1 MNEVMIL
8 RDAETTK
15 VLQTAIDKRIP
26 AVMSYL
32 CGGKWCLVR
41 IQLAELELDRLD
53 VKVSRQRKSNATHLE
68 VGQPVGIA
76 FKYGYGYD
84 EFLFDTVVLGLE
96 AASELT
102 YGGTITLA
110 VPEQIE
116 QVPRNSF
123 LRVKAPKSLRIA
135 VQMRHHYYSDDS
147 EKIKSFPSS
156 LNWRGR
162 LIDISAE
169 GLEVLVSAAREKDF
183 KKGQSISLRL
193 IPMPCETPLMFNA
206 EVRNITPKPQDGSIC
221 LGLEMVGLEASPE
234 GRLVLSRIVGIV
246 EQYYQMNQSE
256 DDLQDVPQINL

>member
-1 MNEVMIL
+1 VNEVTIL

-32 CGGKWCLVR
+32 CGGKWRLVR
-41 IQLAELELDRLD
+41 VQLAELEIDRLD
-53 VKVSRQRKSNATHLE
+53 VRVSRQRKSDAIRLE

-76 FKYGYGYD
+76 FKYGYGCD
-84 EFLFDTVVLGLE
+84 EFVFDTMVLGLQ
-96 AASELT
+96 AADSA
-102 YGGTITLA
+102 YGATITLA

-116 QVPRNSF
+116 QVPRHSF
-123 LRVKAPKSLRIA
+123 MRARVPEALTIT
-135 VQMRHHYYSDDS
+135 VQLRHHYYSDDS
-147 EKIKSFPSS
+147 EKIKSFPAS
-156 LNWRGR
+156 LDWRGR
-162 LIDISAE
+162 LVDISAE
-169 GLEVLVSAAREKDF
+169 GLQVMVDAARQRDF

-206 EVRNITPKPQDGSIC
+206 EVRNIIPKPEDGSIC

-246 EQYYQMNQSE
+246 EQYYQMNQSQE
-256 DDLQDVPQINL
+256 KNQDKQQMNL

>member
-1 MNEVMIL
+1 VNEVMIL

-32 CGGKWCLVR
+32 RGGKWCLVR

-53 VKVSRQRKSNATHLE
+53 VRVSRQRKSNAIHLE

-76 FKYGYGYD
+76 FKYGYGCD
-84 EFLFDTVVLGLE
+84 EFVFDTMVLGLQ
-96 AASELT
+96 ATDSA
-102 YGGTITLA
+102 YGATITLA

-116 QVPRNSF
+116 QVPRHSF
-123 LRVKAPKSLRIA
+123 LRVKVPKSLKIT

-162 LIDISAE
+162 LIGISAE
-169 GLEVLVSAAREKDF
+169 GMEVSVNAAREKDF

-206 EVRNITPKPQDGSIC
+206 QVRNIIPKPQDSSIC
-221 LGLEMVGLEASPE
+221 LGLELVGLEASPE
-234 GRLVLSRIVGIV
+234 GRLVLSRIVGIA

-256 DDLQDVPQINL
+256 DELQDVPQINL

>member
-15 VLQTAIDKRIP
+15 VLQTAIDKKIP
-26 AVMSYL
+26 AAMSYL
-32 CGGKWCLVR
+32 CGGKWRLAR
-41 IQLAELELDRLD
+41 IQLAELELDRLE
-53 VKVSRQRKSNATHLE
+53 VKVARQLKSNSIRLE

-84 EFLFDTVVLGLE
+84 EFVFDTVVLGLE

-123 LRVKAPKSLRIA
+123 LRVKVPKSLKIA

-156 LNWRGR
+156 LSWRGR
-162 LIDISAE
+162 LVDISVE
-169 GLEVLVSAAREKDF
+169 GLQVMVDATRERDF
-183 KKGQSISLRL
+183 KKGQSIGLRFT
-193 IPMPCETPLMFNA
+193 PMPCETPLMFNA
-206 EVRNITPKPQDGSIC
+206 EVRNVIPKPENGSIC

-234 GRLVLSRIVGIV
+234 GRLVLSRIVGIA
-246 EQYYQMNQSE
+246 EQYYQMNQSKDE
-256 DDLQDVPQINL
+256 LRDVTEVNL